1 MSTASAPLLVFA
13 HADEAQAF
21 TDVPHLVT
29 GIGKINSTVALSKRL
44 GEGGVSEIIVLGTA
58 GMIDDRLNV
67 DNVYRVAAAV
77 QHDFELPTATA
88 VISEAGAVELI
99 DPHDWADRA
108 HEVAAQG
115 GDTAMIATGDIFVND
130 NQLRNSLIAQGAQL
144 VDMES
149 YAYAL
154 TAHTFNV
161 PIRIF
166 KVPSDSADDSTTH
179 EEWDTVVVR
188 KSEALRQFAREQGL
202 L

>member
-1 MSTASAPLLVFA
+1 MSGSQAPLLVFA

-21 TDVPHLVT
+21 ADVPHLVT
-29 GIGKINSTVALSKRL
+29 GIGKINSSTVLSKRL
-44 GEGGVSEIIVLGTA
+44 GEGNVSEVIVLGTA
-58 GMIDDRLNV
+58 GMIDDRLHV
-67 DNVYRVAAAV
+67 ETVYRVAAAV
-77 QHDFELPTATA
+77 QHDFEFPTATA
-88 VISEAGAVELI
+88 VISDTGAVELI

-108 HEVAAQG
+108 HEVTSQG
-115 GDTAMIATGDIFVND
+115 GDTAMIATGDVFVND

-149 YAYAL
+149 YAYAI
-154 TAHTFNV
+154 TAHSFGV

-166 KVPSDSADDSTTH
+166 KVPSDTADDNTTH